1 MSAVPVVA
9 PIKRQTLVEKFAAKF
24 SIESDKLLPILKATA
39 FKVKEGEV
47 SNEQMIALLVVA
59 DQYGLNPFTREI
71 FAFPDKQNGIVPVV
85 SVDGWTRII
94 NEHPQMNGVEFRYS
108 ETTIAPGDKR
118 CPGLKVTGHEWIECV
133 ISRKDREKPI
143 VVREYLE
150 EVYREPFTF
159 RDGNK
164 KESAWQT
171 HTKRFHRHKALIQ
184 AGRLAFGFAGIYDD
198 DEAQRILEAR
208 DVTPVPSGTEAPP
221 AYDQAAFDKNLP
233 EWKRY
238 VDAGKKTPADIIAT
252 ISSKHTLTDEQKKA
266 IEALAA
272 VKEALATDEDV
283 ENLKRD
289 AIEVGIEA
297 ETLAKHLGVD
307 TLDGLSVSQVEAG
320 RQFIVEAQK

>member
-1 MSAVPVVA
+1 MSAVPAVT
-9 PIKRQTLVEKFAAKF
+9 PIKRASLVEKFAARY
-24 SIESDKLLPILKATA
+24 SIESEKLLPILKATA

-47 SNEQMIALLVVA
+47 SNEQMAALLVVA

-94 NEHPQMNGVEFRYS
+94 NEHSQMNGVEFRYS
-108 ETTIAPGDKR
+108 ESTIAPGDSR
-118 CPGLKVTGHEWIECV
+118 CPGLKVIGHEWIECV

-184 AGRLAFGFAGIYDD
+184 CGRLAFGFAGIYDQ
-198 DEAQRILEAR
+198 DEAERIIEH
-208 DVTPVPSGTEAPP
+208 DVTPAAPEGPKPLP
-221 AYDQAAFDKNLP
+221 AYAKTDFDKNLS
-233 EWKRY
+233 EWRRY
-238 VDAGKKTPADIIAT
+238 VDAGKKTPAEIIAT
-252 ISSKHTLTDEQKKA
+252 VSSKYTLTDEQKKA

-272 VKEALATDEDV
+272 VKDALATDEDI

-289 AIEVGIEA
+289 AQEVGVEIA
-297 ETLAKHLGVD
+297 AIAKHLEVE
-307 TLDGLSVSQVEAG
+307 TLEGLTVTQVERARAFMSG
-320 RQFIVEAQK
+320 AQK

>member
-1 MSAVPVVA
+1 MSALPAVTPL
-9 PIKRQTLVEKFAAKF
+9 KRQSLTEKFAAKY
-24 SIESDKLLPILKATA
+24 SIDADRLLPILKATA

-47 SNEQMIALLVVA
+47 SNEQMAALLVVA

-108 ETTIAPGDKR
+108 DATIAPGDAR

-184 AGRLAFGFAGIYDD
+184 CGRLAFGFAGIYDD
-198 DEAQRILEAR
+198 DEAQRILEAH
-208 DVTPVPSGTEAPP
+208 DVTPTAEGSKQLPP
-221 AYDQAAFDKNLP
+221 YDTTAFAKNLP

-238 VDAGKKTPADIIAT
+238 VDAGRKTPVEIIAT
-252 ISSKHTLTDEQKKA
+252 ISSKHTLTDEQQKA
-266 IEALAA
+266 IEALGA
-272 VKEALATDEDV
+272 VKEAIASDGDV
-283 ENLKRD
+283 E
-289 AIEVGIEA
+289 AMAHAAAEA
-297 ETLAKHLGVD
+297 NVPITDVLQHLGMSD
-307 TLDGLSVSQVEAG
+307 LAGLTITQLEAAKA
-320 RQFIVEAQK
+320 FIAGGEK